1 MDFLHGPP
9 KNPAKNFGIV
19 EVGNHTCKIAPKA
32 SSLTQK
38 LTHASHPI
46 KQKGRNVLQKIFFSI
61 TVQNIRLK
69 SKCSAIQYTK
79 LKSSLRLNDEMK
91 LSDFGSAVEW
101 QTASRDFISGQTF
114 TRIVFLAS
122 WQNFV
127 IIKCPV
133 WTWLLGEIIQN
144 VRFFDF
150 FLRNRKKKHFPSIC
164 TTNTIKKG
172 LFPIKSFIK

>member
-38 LTHASHPI
+38 LTRASHPI

-61 TVQNIRLK
+61 TVQHIRLK

-79 LKSSLRLNDEMK
+79 LKSSQRLNDEV
-91 LSDFGSAVEW
+91 L
-101 QTASRDFISGQTF
+101 QTLGPKFF
-114 TRIVFLAS
+114 EK
-122 WQNFV
+122 
-127 IIKCPV
+127 II
-133 WTWLLGEIIQN
+133 IF
-144 VRFFDF
+144 VRFFQEIISEKYTGSSNSNCTILEAYF
-150 FLRNRKKKHFPSIC
+150 SILSIRKLLQPTKM
-164 TTNTIKKG
+164 
-172 LFPIKSFIK
+172 